1 MFRLVGSLDGWRVG
15 GAEWVDRLRDSVH
28 VWMAVPLA
36 LVALTLMLC
45 GFWVGSVIGGGGT
58 ADAATRTLH
67 LRGHVITS
75 NGVQYVT
82 TPART
87 VLVKGKRIRL
97 AAQTVPLAAAGQT
110 TQLPGSTV
118 VVATTVRDT
127 SVGTVVRTVSVPVT
141 VTGPTTTVAGP
152 TTTVQDTITV
162 PVISTVTVTVTGP

>member
-15 GAEWVDRLRDSVH
+15 GAEWVHRLRDSVH

-75 NGVQYVT
+75 NGVQ
-82 TPART
+82 
-87 VLVKGKRIRL
+87 
-97 AAQTVPLAAAGQT
+97 
-110 TQLPGSTV
+110 
-118 VVATTVRDT
+118 
-127 SVGTVVRTVSVPVT
+127 
-141 VTGPTTTVAGP
+141 
-152 TTTVQDTITV
+152 
-162 PVISTVTVTVTGP
+162 

>member
-1 MFRLVGSLDGWRVG
+1 MSRLVASLDGWRVE
-15 GAEWVDRLRDSVH
+15 GAEWVGRLRHSVH
-28 VWMAVPLA
+28 LWMAVPLA
-36 LVALTLMLC
+36 LVALTLTLC
-45 GFWVGSVIGGGGT
+45 GFWVGTVIGGDGS
-58 ADAATRTLH
+58 AQAATRTIQLQG
-67 LRGHVITS
+67 RVITS

-110 TQLPGSTV
+110 TQLPGRTV
-118 VVATTVRDT
+118 VVATTITDT

-141 VTGPTTTVAGP
+141 VTGPTTTVTGP

-162 PVISTVTVTVTGP
+162 PVTSTITVTVTGP